1 MQWINYHH
9 LYYFYVIASEG
20 GVTEA
25 TSTLKLAQSTLSAQ
39 LKQFED
45 VIGYKLFE
53 RKHRRLILTDVGQK
67 VFEYAHEIFSLGSEL
82 RVSLKS
88 FEDSLRVSLKVGVV
102 DSVPKQISKDLF
114 AKVYGHN
121 SNVQVTFFEESLNS
135 LCARLEEHEIDII
148 LANDKPP
155 KEGKR
160 SQFHAKLIGEL
171 KVVFVTR
178 SDRFLLKEDLPRSL
192 DQQPVIMPSEKS
204 PLHAEIMEHF
214 RVKHI
219 HPKIVAE
226 VDDIEL
232 QKMLI
237 LEGYGFAALPIA
249 SVAAE
254 LNAGEMIRLSE
265 TPICHE
271 SLWLI
276 TGHRLV
282 HNPVAK
288 ELLESFRPK

>member
-1 MQWINYHH
+1 M
-9 LYYFYVIASEG
+9 
-20 GVTEA
+20 
-25 TSTLKLAQSTLSAQ
+25 
-39 LKQFED
+39 
-45 VIGYKLFE
+45 
-53 RKHRRLILTDVGQK
+53 
-67 VFEYAHEIFSLGSEL
+67 
-82 RVSLKS
+82 
-88 FEDSLRVSLKVGVV
+88 
-102 DSVPKQISKDLF
+102 
-114 AKVYGHN
+114 
-121 SNVQVTFFEESLNS
+121 
-135 LCARLEEHEIDII
+135 
-148 LANDKPP
+148 
-155 KEGKR
+155 
-160 SQFHAKLIGEL
+160 
-171 KVVFVTR
+171 
-178 SDRFLLKEDLPRSL
+178 LKEDLPRSL